1 VNAAF
6 QQTKF
11 DPDAGECPQGHL
23 EGNQDQGD
31 QDQGILNGQIQAL
44 FSFTSSQICIVLGN

>member
-1 VNAAF
+1 MNAAF